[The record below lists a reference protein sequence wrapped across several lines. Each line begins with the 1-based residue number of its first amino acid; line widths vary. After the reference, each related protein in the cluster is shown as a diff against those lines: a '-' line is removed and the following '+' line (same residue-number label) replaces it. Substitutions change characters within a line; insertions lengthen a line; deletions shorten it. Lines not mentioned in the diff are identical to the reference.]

1 MLNEVAFDESPE
13 TNVTAPKPFM
23 YDAIATVLFEHAL
36 SNFKTTLQEWFLV
49 ILIIFG
55 LMSKYALMHHLV
67 LVILELI
74 SDSFY
79 KNV

>member
-36 SNFKTTLQEWFLV
+36 SNFKEAGTKPT
-49 ILIIFG
+49 
-55 LMSKYALMHHLV
+55 SKLKSL
-67 LVILELI
+67 
-74 SDSFY
+74 
-79 KNV
+79 